1 MSVPRMLVKLS
12 LQSFMI
18 LFELLVLLKEEVL
31 VIIQGIFLMLDFL
44 HFLP

>member
-1 MSVPRMLVKLS
+1 MLVKLA
-12 LQSFMI
+12 LQSFVI

-31 VIIQGIFLMLDFL
+31 VIIQGIFFVLDFF